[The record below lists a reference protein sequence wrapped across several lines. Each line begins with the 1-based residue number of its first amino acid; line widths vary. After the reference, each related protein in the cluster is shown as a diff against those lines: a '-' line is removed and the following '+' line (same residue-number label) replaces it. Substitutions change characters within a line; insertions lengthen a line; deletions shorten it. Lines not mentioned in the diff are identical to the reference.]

1 MKASTGNLQCALS
14 LNSVRGGSNLE
25 GPIPDEY
32 IALAGILIFCW
43 TGCRLPWPEWSC
55 QLPGSS
61 HRPSLYSVICSRN
74 MKGTACNG
82 ENVFAENAMMVVAC
96 DIQGTLSIDG
106 ESSFE

>member
-1 MKASTGNLQCALS
+1 M
-14 LNSVRGGSNLE
+14 E

-32 IALAGILIFCW
+32 IALAGILIFV
-43 TGCRLPWPEWSC
+43 GLDAVSPGLNGHVSC
-55 QLPGSS
+55 QDLHTGLPF
-61 HRPSLYSVICSRN
+61 YSVICSRN

-106 ESSFE
+106 ESSFGVETGVGLVFPILQGIGQTVCQ